1 MQMLTQTSKVVI
13 EDLLDMTILP
23 EADSFQKANDRNMT
37 KPWFLQK
44 VPSPISIED
53 IINRFTKG
61 VYRSYTQVL
70 ADVDLMVQQR
80 LLVYGHVRPIAQVI
94 RRFER
99 LWTGLLH
106 HNGRFHKVI
115 FYEFVTLFPRDVI
128 PVRVSELTL
137 HKPGHFFCSWSW
149 RRR

>member
-53 IINRFTKG
+53 IFIRFNKG
-61 VYRSYTQVL
+61 GYSSYTQVL
-70 ADVDLMVQQR
+70 ADVDLMIQQR
-80 LLVYGHVRPIAQVI
+80 LLGMSLPLLSSSVVSRGFGLSFCIMIDASI
-94 RRFER
+94 R
-99 LWTGLLH
+99 
-106 HNGRFHKVI
+106 
-115 FYEFVTLFPRDVI
+115 
-128 PVRVSELTL
+128 
-137 HKPGHFFCSWSW
+137 
-149 RRR
+149 